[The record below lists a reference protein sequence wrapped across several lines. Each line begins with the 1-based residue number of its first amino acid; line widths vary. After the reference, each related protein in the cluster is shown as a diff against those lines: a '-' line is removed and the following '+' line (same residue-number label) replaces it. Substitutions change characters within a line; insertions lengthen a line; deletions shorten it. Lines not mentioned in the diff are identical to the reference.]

1 MRQATEA
8 SRKASGRIPRKQG
21 SFTPN
26 PTKSLDT
33 VLDLAAGATKSKL
46 VAVMKGHI
54 LAQGQR
60 MGRYGR

>member
-1 MRQATEA
+1 M
-8 SRKASGRIPRKQG
+8 PRKQG